1 MSRSSKRA
9 KARNARRRAEAQE
22 EIRQLDRELAR
33 RQRERLS
40 NPLWYLA
47 DESYNRHVVHWE
59 AGIEEANFD
68 AHDEEDGGITLVRGD
83 GRSMWY
89 HPATRRANGRASSP
103 ASSSL
108 SETLN
113 TTFTK
118 NFIANDQPV

>member
-9 KARNARRRAEAQE
+9 KARKARRRAEARE

-68 AHDEEDGGITLVRGD
+68 AHDEEGGGITLVRGD

-89 HPATRRANGRASSP
+89 HPATRRAYWTGFEPRV
-103 ASSSL
+103 
-108 SETLN
+108 E
-113 TTFTK
+113 F
-118 NFIANDQPV
+118 FIRDIEHYIHEKFYRK